1 MKIPYAV
8 GENPCRHAVGQQQAY
23 RAQFDDQFVIFW
35 ANRCT
40 WSQGACCA
48 WAERSV
54 AAWAPWPPQH
64 ATASIRRWKPPC
76 LAF

>member
-40 WSQGACCA
+40 
-48 WAERSV
+48 
-54 AAWAPWPPQH
+54 
-64 ATASIRRWKPPC
+64 
-76 LAF
+76 